1 MSRKLLL
8 PCLLATLVTACSD
21 SNNDSQVSAKYT
33 AEIRRTDYGIPHIKA
48 DDWAGLGYG
57 FGYAYAQDN
66 FCVTMREVVIATGR
80 SAELM
85 GEDEGDVESDLLF
98 RFLNGDKASFK
109 KNFVDELPQF
119 AQDLAGGFTRGMN
132 RYLEETGVENLPE
145 GQWGCRNAPWVY
157 AFDSVDYMMF
167 VRSIALQGSSN
178 QSILRRGLLA
188 VEGPSSA
195 VLAKAPSPSEL
206 AAAAVALNEASAAL
220 SNPDQGSNGLA
231 LGRDATKSGRGM
243 LLGNP
248 HQPWFGNGAWYQAHL
263 TIPGV
268 YDVAG
273 AALHGTPFIGIG
285 FNKDVAWTHTVSYA
299 NRFSLYE
306 LKLNP
311 DNPLQYD
318 YDGQWR
324 DIQQQQVEVLAQQPD
339 GSMAT
344 RGYTFYT
351 SHYGPI
357 INLKDAAE
365 ETKELLDGW
374 PMSIPGVN
382 SILALRDANLF
393 TGLRAVGQWTQKA
406 QASNIQ
412 EYVDALNVI
421 GNPLFHDLAV
431 DRDGNAFYGEV
442 SAIPFITQEQL
453 NKCIEFPIGT
463 LLAQFTTSVLVSLNG
478 ADSACEWGTD
488 PDAPAGSNLY
498 SSAKLPQIRTT
509 DYVGNSNNS
518 YWLSDANNPLE
529 GFPRIMG
536 PLGYE
541 GLQQFPRTQLG
552 HLMVAERK
560 NADDDLDPDP
570 LFDLESLKGMMY
582 SNRVHAAELV
592 MADILEIC
600 ATEELSEA
608 CAALAG
614 WDMKVNLDSRGAQV
628 FTEFWQVIR
637 SDDYKLNNPFQDV
650 VQSNDFWK
658 VDFNPQDPINT
669 PAGIDTSREDNR
681 QLVLAALTT
690 ASQRLHEAGVALD
703 APWGEVQVLERNDEN
718 IPIHGGPGTAG
729 VYGAISVGL
738 SEGGYIN
745 PSAGNS
751 YIQAVTWDDTEC
763 PIADVILVPSQSTDP
778 TSPHYADQT
787 RLYSNKEWIR
797 FPFCEDEISARQV
810 GETLVLQE

>member
-1 MSRKLLL
+1 
-8 PCLLATLVTACSD
+8 
-21 SNNDSQVSAKYT
+21 
-33 AEIRRTDYGIPHIKA
+33 
-48 DDWAGLGYG
+48 
-57 FGYAYAQDN
+57 
-66 FCVTMREVVIATGR
+66 MR
-80 SAELM
+80 
-85 GEDEGDVESDLLF
+85 
-98 RFLNGDKASFK
+98 
-109 KNFVDELPQF
+109 
-119 AQDLAGGFTRGMN
+119 
-132 RYLEETGVENLPE
+132 
-145 GQWGCRNAPWVY
+145 PWVY
-157 AFDSVDYMMF
+157 AFDSVDYLMF
-167 VRSIALQGSSN
+167 LGSIALQGSSN
-178 QSILRRGLLA
+178 QGILREGLLSVTGPSPSTLA
-188 VEGPSSA
+188 KTPSSA
-195 VLAKAPSPSEL
+195 EL
-206 AAAAVALNEASAAL
+206 AAAAVTLNETTAAL
-220 SNPDQGSNGLA
+220 RNSDLGSNGLA

-268 YDVAG
+268 YNAAG
-273 AALHGTPFIGIG
+273 AALHGLPFIAIG
-285 FNKDVAWTHTVSYA
+285 FTRDVAWTHTVSYA

-311 DNPLQYD
+311 DNLLQYD

-324 DIQQQQVEVLAQQPD
+324 DIGQQQVEVLAKQPD

-344 RGYTFYT
+344 RSYTFYT

-357 INLKDAAE
+357 INLKNAESAARRLAHVQWLGARLPRRQPE
-365 ETKELLDGW
+365 HGAARHRTVDKKSAGHQH
-374 PMSIPGVN
+374 PGVYRG
-382 SILALRDANLF
+382 AECDW
-393 TGLRAVGQWTQKA
+393 Q
-406 QASNIQ
+406 
-412 EYVDALNVI
+412 
-421 GNPLFHDLAV
+421 
-431 DRDGNAFYGEV
+431 
-442 SAIPFITQEQL
+442 SAIPRPGSRPRRQCLLRRGLGDSLCDAGATRQAVLSRRSVQ
-453 NKCIEFPIGT
+453 
-463 LLAQFTTSVLVSLNG
+463 LLAQLTTGVLVSLNG
-478 ADSACEWGTD
+478 ADPACEWGTD

-541 GLQQFPRTQLG
+541 GLQQFPRTQIG

-560 NADDDLDPDP
+560 AASDGLDPEP

-592 MADILEIC
+592 LDDVLEIC

-614 WDMKVNLDSRGAQV
+614 WDRKVNLDSRGAQV

-637 SDDYKLNNPFQDV
+637 DELNNPFQDV
-650 VQSNDFWK
+650 VESDEFWK
-658 VDFNPQDPINT
+658 VDFDPQDPLHT
-669 PAGIDTSREDNR
+669 PAGIDTGLEVNR
-681 QLVLAALTT
+681 QRVLAALTT
-690 ASQRLHEAGVALD
+690 ASQRLRDAGVALD
-703 APWGEVQVLERNDEN
+703 APWGEVQVLQRNEEN

-745 PSAGNS
+745 PRAGNS
-751 YIQAVTWDDTEC
+751 YIQAVTWDDSEC

-797 FPFCEDEISARQV
+797 FPFCEDQISARQV